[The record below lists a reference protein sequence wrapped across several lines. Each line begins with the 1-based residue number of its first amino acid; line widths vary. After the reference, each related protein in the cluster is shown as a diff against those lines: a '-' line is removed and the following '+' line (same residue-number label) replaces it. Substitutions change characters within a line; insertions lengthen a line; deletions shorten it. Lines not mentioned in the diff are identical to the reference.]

1 MSSSTAS
8 YAVRSVPKLTIVKM
22 AHFVPIFRK
31 FPDDCRHHQQS
42 FKPSSNIAP
51 KVRLSSQTS
60 DYCSDSSTTVDCHGK
75 PLTFVCKHLMVVCEH
90 SMVVHKCLTVVC
102 EHPTI
107 VHKHPTIVH
116 KHPTII
122 HKHPTIV
129 REHSTVVHRSFA
141 NVQQSFAGHSQT
153 LNL

>member
-1 MSSSTAS
+1 MTFVTHRTLTS

-31 FPDDCRHHQQS
+31 FPDDCCHHRQS
-42 FKPSSNIAP
+42 FKPSSNVAP

-60 DYCSDSSTTVDCHGK
+60 DYCPDSSTTVDCRGK
-75 PLTFVCKHLMVVCEH
+75 PSTFVCKHLMVVCEH
-90 SMVVHKCLTVVC
+90 STVVHKCSTVVC

-107 VHKHPTIVH
+107 VREHSTIV
-116 KHPTII
+116 

>member
-1 MSSSTAS
+1 MFSRCRRGNRRAAC

-31 FPDDCRHHQQS
+31 FPDDCRHHRQS
-42 FKPSSNIAP
+42 FKPSSNVAP

-60 DYCSDSSTTVDCHGK
+60 DYCPDSSTTVDCRGK
-75 PLTFVCKHLMVVCEH
+75 PSTFVCKHLMVVCEH
-90 SMVVHKCLTVVC
+90 STVVHKCSTIVH

-107 VHKHPTIVH
+107 V
-116 KHPTII
+116 